1 MKTQGIHA
9 SIIQEL
15 DFSSLDLFLIRWL
28 RFIFIVSIGAREFMV
43 VINYI
48 TNNTLEGRLGTAK
61 GLPQGVGC

>member
-48 TNNTLEGRLGTAK
+48 TNNTIFWSILRIEISL
-61 GLPQGVGC
+61 QNQI